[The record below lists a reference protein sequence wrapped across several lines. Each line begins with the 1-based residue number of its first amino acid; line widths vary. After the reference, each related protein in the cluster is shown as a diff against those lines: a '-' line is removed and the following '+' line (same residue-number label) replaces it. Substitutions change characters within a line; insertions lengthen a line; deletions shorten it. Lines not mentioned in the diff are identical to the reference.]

1 MKDKR
6 AFDDVD
12 ARCVDTLR
20 FLSVDMVQKA
30 DSGHP
35 GLPVGAC
42 ADGVGA
48 VEPLPAPRPGRPAT
62 GPDRD
67 RFVLS
72 AGHGSALLY
81 RCSSSLGY
89 ELSLVRFGRGVAGAG
104 RMC

>member
-1 MKDKR
+1 MKGHGRK
-6 AFDDVD
+6 AFDEVD

-35 GLPVGAC
+35 GLPLDA
-42 ADGVGA
+42 
-48 VEPLPAPRPGRPAT
+48 APMAWVLWSRFLHHDPTDPHW
-62 GPDRD
+62 PDRD

-81 RCSSSLGY
+81 ALLFLTGSSCRSTT
-89 ELSLVRFGRGVAGAG
+89 
-104 RMC
+104 